1 MQGRVLS
8 TTTALRLGYFW
19 DWGLDIG
26 YWGLG
31 IGYYSPRSAAEGD
44 WVFAACGLLRYNVTI
59 IVEGMNMSQTTVSV
73 RELKARLSY
82 YMQQV
87 KAGAILVVTER
98 GKAIGRI
105 APQRPSVETRMQ
117 ELVQA
122 GLVAWNG
129 RKLAPLAPVAR
140 TRGNR
145 MVADLLLEDR
155 EYTVRQIL
163 QGS

>member
-1 MQGRVLS
+1 
-8 TTTALRLGYFW
+8 
-19 DWGLDIG
+19 
-26 YWGLG
+26 
-31 IGYYSPRSAAEGD
+31 
-44 WVFAACGLLRYNVTI
+44 
-59 IVEGMNMSQTTVSV
+59 MSQTTVGV

-87 KAGAILVVTER
+87 KAGATLVVTER

-105 APQRPSVETRMQ
+105 VPQSPSVETRMQ

-122 GLVAWNG
+122 SLVAWNG

-155 EYTVRQIL
+155 E
-163 QGS
+163 